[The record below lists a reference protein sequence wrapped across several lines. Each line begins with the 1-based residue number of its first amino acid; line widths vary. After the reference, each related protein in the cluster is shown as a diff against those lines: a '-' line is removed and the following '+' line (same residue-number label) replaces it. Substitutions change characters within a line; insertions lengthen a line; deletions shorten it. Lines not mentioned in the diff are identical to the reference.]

1 MTVRSP
7 PRKNHVAHLDRAQ
20 PVDVE
25 MGQQVV
31 AKIERQIG
39 DILDVVAGVAG
50 ASSPG
55 LSPGP
60 GRGDAAQSRGHA
72 GQVPHDIDVMLKQA
86 QVDAHAVDVPQVSQ
100 PSS

>member
-1 MTVRSP
+1 
-7 PRKNHVAHLDRAQ
+7 
-20 PVDVE
+20 

-50 ASSPG
+50 ACR
-55 LSPGP
+55 LDCL
-60 GRGDAAQSRGHA
+60 RVLAEEMQHNREVMR

-86 QVDAHAVDVPQVSQ
+86 QVDAHAVDVPQVAQ
-100 PSS
+100 PAVVIELFRCRTAPVYTKV